1 MQEKKKEFIAI
12 KTDSLLNVLIENLK
26 DLSKSKIKS
35 LIKYQNVL
43 VENKVVTNSSKVISA
58 NTKVCVYF
66 EKKIIECNNIKIL
79 YEDSELIA
87 IDKPSGLL
95 SISTSKENHLTAYRL
110 ISEHLK
116 KNNYNNKVYVVHRLD
131 QDTSG
136 VLLFAKNKKMQKI
149 LQDNWSDLVKVR
161 EYTCVVYGDTKDEER
176 LFSYLTEDNFQKVYS
191 TSNKKGKLAITNYKK
206 IKGNNNL
213 SLLNVLIE
221 TGRKNQ
227 IRVQLSDI
235 GHTIVGD
242 KKYGAKTNP
251 INRLALHASK
261 IIFVDPRNKKTIEI
275 ESQIPNNILNLVK

>member
-1 MQEKKKEFIAI
+1 
-12 KTDSLLNVLIENLK
+12 
-26 DLSKSKIKS
+26 
-35 LIKYQNVL
+35 L
-43 VENKVVTNSSKVISA
+43 V
-58 NTKVCVYF
+58 
-66 EKKIIECNNIKIL
+66 
-79 YEDSELIA
+79 
-87 IDKPSGLL
+87 
-95 SISTSKENHLTAYRL
+95 R
-110 ISEHLK
+110 
-116 KNNYNNKVYVVHRLD
+116 
-131 QDTSG
+131 
-136 VLLFAKNKKMQKI
+136 
-149 LQDNWSDLVKVR
+149 LVKVR

>member
-149 LQDNWSDLVKVR
+149 LQDNWSD
-161 EYTCVVYGDTKDEER
+161 
-176 LFSYLTEDNFQKVYS
+176 
-191 TSNKKGKLAITNYKK
+191 
-206 IKGNNNL
+206 
-213 SLLNVLIE
+213 
-221 TGRKNQ
+221 
-227 IRVQLSDI
+227 
-235 GHTIVGD
+235 
-242 KKYGAKTNP
+242 
-251 INRLALHASK
+251 
-261 IIFVDPRNKKTIEI
+261 
-275 ESQIPNNILNLVK
+275 